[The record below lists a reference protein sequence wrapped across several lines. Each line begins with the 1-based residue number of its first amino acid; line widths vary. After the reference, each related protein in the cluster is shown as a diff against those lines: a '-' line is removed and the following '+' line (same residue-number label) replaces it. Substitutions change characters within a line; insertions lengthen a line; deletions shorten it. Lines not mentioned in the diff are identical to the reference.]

1 MVVLFAE
8 AKIKPEAI
16 QQAIENC
23 TAMLEP
29 SRAENG
35 CHSYTFYCQSES
47 DPTITFFEEWESRA
61 ILDAHFE
68 TEHFKN
74 FQTVMA
80 DCFAAPPKIAIYEV
94 TGVDR
99 IS

>member
-8 AKIKPEAI
+8 VKLKPEALD
-16 QQAIENC
+16 QAVANC

-35 CHSYTFYCQSES
+35 CFSYTFYTETGAE
-47 DPTITFFEEWESRA
+47 PTITFFEEWESRE
-61 ILDAHFE
+61 ILNAHFE
-68 TEHFKN
+68 TEHFIN
-74 FQTVMA
+74 FQKVMA
-80 DCFAAPPKIAIYEV
+80 DCFASAPKITIYEV
-94 TGVDR
+94 TSVDR